1 MALDEP
7 KSNDEIHKVEGFTF
21 VIDKDVIRLIG
32 DVTIDVS
39 KWGIELYSGLDKRT
53 SKSSCSL

>member
-1 MALDEP
+1 MTLDEP

-21 VIDKDVIRLIG
+21 VIDKDVVRLVG

-39 KWGIELYSGLDKRT
+39 EWGIELYSGLDRRM

>member
-7 KSNDEIHKVEGFTF
+7 KLNDEIHKVEGFTF
-21 VIDKDVIRLIG
+21 VVDKDVVRLVG

-39 KWGIELYSGLDKRT
+39 VWGIELYSDLDRRT

>member
-21 VIDKDVIRLIG
+21 VMDKDVVRLVG

-39 KWGIELYSGLDKRT
+39 ERGIEVYSGLDKRM
-53 SKSSCSL
+53 SKSTCSL

>member
-7 KSNDEIHKVEGFTF
+7 KSNDEIHKVEGFMF
-21 VIDKDVIRLIG
+21 VIDKDVVRLIG

-53 SKSSCSL
+53 SKSCCSL

>member
-7 KSNDEIHKVEGFTF
+7 KSNDEIHKVDGFTF
-21 VIDKDVIRLIG
+21 VIDKDVVQLVG
-32 DVTIDVS
+32 DVSIELS
-39 KWGIELYSGLDKRT
+39 EWGIELHSGLDKGM

>member
-7 KSNDEIHKVEGFTF
+7 KSNDEIHKVERFTF
-21 VIDKDVIRLIG
+21 VIDKDVVRLVG

-39 KWGIELYSGLDKRT
+39 GWGIELYSGLDKRM